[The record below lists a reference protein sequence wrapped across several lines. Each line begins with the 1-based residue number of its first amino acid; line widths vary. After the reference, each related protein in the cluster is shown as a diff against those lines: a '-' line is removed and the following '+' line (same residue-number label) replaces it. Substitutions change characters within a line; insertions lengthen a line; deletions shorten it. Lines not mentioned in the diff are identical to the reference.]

1 MIEEERKVGPKGQVV
16 IPKTFRKSM
25 KIKSGSQVVF
35 EPTEEGILIQKPTEK
50 TEKVFERVAEKGK
63 EFQKKVHPH
72 EAHDEELE
80 ERL

>member
-25 KIKSGSQVVF
+25 KIVSGSQVVF
-35 EPTEEGILIQKPTEK
+35 EVTDDGILIQKPTGK
-50 TEKVFERVAEKGK
+50 TEEVFKEVAEKGEK
-63 EFQKKVHPH
+63 FQGEIHPH

>member
-16 IPKTFRKSM
+16 IPKTFRKSF
-25 KIKSGSQVVF
+25 KIESGSHVVF
-35 EPTEEGILIQKPTEK
+35 EVTDEGILIQKPTEK
-50 TEKVFERVAEKGK
+50 TEEVFEEVAERGG
-63 EFQKKVHPH
+63 EFQEKIHPH